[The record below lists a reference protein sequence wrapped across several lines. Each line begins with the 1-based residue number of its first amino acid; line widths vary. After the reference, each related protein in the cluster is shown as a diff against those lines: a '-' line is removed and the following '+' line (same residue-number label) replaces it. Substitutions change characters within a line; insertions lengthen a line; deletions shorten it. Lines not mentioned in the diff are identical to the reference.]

1 MNTRNGADCSILE
14 TSWSMS
20 QFYTAM
26 GKRRM
31 SRHNFHL
38 KHIHAVHNSTKQKDE
53 TVWCIYLCSWRVV
66 WIEIMV
72 PIKGFNLLVTKLF
85 LKSLQCVCLLSKC
98 SLKLTMCLL
107 VIKVSLKSL
116 QCVCLLSK
124 CLLKASQMRGHLNTC
139 LSTKF
144 PLHTCLD
151 IPSNWNWGN
160 QAQLK
165 QSWSFYTV

>member
-1 MNTRNGADCSILE
+1 
-14 TSWSMS
+14 
-20 QFYTAM
+20 
-26 GKRRM
+26 
-31 SRHNFHL
+31 
-38 KHIHAVHNSTKQKDE
+38 
-53 TVWCIYLCSWRVV
+53 
-66 WIEIMV
+66 
-72 PIKGFNLLVTKLF
+72 
-85 LKSLQCVCLLSKC
+85 
-98 SLKLTMCLL
+98 MCLL

-165 QSWSFYTV
+165 QSWSFYSEAVFVNSRCMLHSNLKRDYFSDYFMNSSAAGVMFSNWNCVNLLTTKDAYMRIYASYMRHDPCELSISLWEFIWSIKY